1 MHQPLGFI
9 DPHFPYHVYSL
20 NKALY
25 GLKYAPRAWYDKLK
39 TSLLKWG
46 FQSSRSDSSL
56 FFQHTASHTLI
67 LLIHVDDIIVIGSS
81 SSQVQGFI
89 DRLHSVFALRDLGTL
104 NFFLGI
110 EVQHQAGALHLSQQK
125 YISDLLT
132 RTGMLDS
139 KPATTPSSLGPHL
152 SPTDG
157 DPFQDVTMY
166 RSTVGALQ
174 YATLT
179 KPGITFSVNKACQF
193 MSAPITSH

>member
-1 MHQPLGFI
+1 MC
-9 DPHFPYHVYSL
+9 SL

-39 TSLLKWG
+39 TSLLEWG

-56 FFQHTASHTLI
+56 FFQHTTSSDTLI
-67 LLIHVDDIIVIGSS
+67 LLIYVDDIIVTGNS

-139 KPATTPSSLGPHL
+139 KPAITPSSLCIWWLDEDSFSWYWLG
-152 SPTDG
+152 
-157 DPFQDVTMY
+157 Q
-166 RSTVGALQ
+166 
-174 YATLT
+174 T
-179 KPGITFSVNKACQF
+179 KQSNSFGNSY
-193 MSAPITSH
+193 